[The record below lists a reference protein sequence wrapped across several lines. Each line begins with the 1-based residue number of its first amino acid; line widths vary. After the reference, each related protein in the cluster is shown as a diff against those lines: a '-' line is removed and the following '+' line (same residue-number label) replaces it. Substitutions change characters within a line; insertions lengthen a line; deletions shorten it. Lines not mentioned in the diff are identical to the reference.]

1 MNKLIIK
8 LIKYYQSATK
18 ENKKWCKYYPTCSN
32 YALEAYQKFNF
43 FKATFLTIYRI
54 IRCNPF
60 SKGGYDPVPLSKKEK
75 ENLKNP
81 LKETLDDAENLNK
94 EI

>member
-18 ENKKWCKYYPTCSN
+18 ESKKWCKYYPTCSN

-43 FKATFLTIYRI
+43 FKATILTIYRI

-75 ENLKNP
+75 ENLKNS
-81 LKETLDDAENLNK
+81 LKETPNTVKNLNK